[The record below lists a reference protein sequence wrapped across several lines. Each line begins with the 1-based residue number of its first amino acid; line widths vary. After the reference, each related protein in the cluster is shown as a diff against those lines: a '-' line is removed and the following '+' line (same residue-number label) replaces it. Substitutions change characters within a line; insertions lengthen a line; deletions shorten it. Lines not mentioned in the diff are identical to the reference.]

1 MEGHRGGAL
10 PERLPGKCQPCTATS
25 GQRASSL
32 ALRREQVR
40 VFTWPAH
47 SPALVPAPATLTLE
61 VELLNGVARGL
72 VLALV
77 VGQRG
82 LLEHHPVLAVP
93 LQGQLP
99 GPEGTREVVTC
110 PLSTPVPSSR
120 TASFI
125 LKLTGRSGDC
135 P

>member
-1 MEGHRGGAL
+1 M
-10 PERLPGKCQPCTATS
+10 
-25 GQRASSL
+25 
-32 ALRREQVR
+32 R

-72 VLALV
+72 VLGLV

-110 PLSTPVPSSR
+110 PLSPPVPSSR